1 MITPEDVWAL
11 PDKYYDSYSSKVAIG
26 IEEAKRRKVV
36 FVAIARNCMPYLT
49 NTLACID
56 AVAAHCGD
64 AAMYVF
70 ENDSDDGTAEILD
83 EYASTRSTVV
93 IEHATLNR
101 PRLCGFEVDR
111 TMALAEYR
119 NKCRDWVE
127 ANHQDAGYVVVLDLD
142 PHGGFSPTGVFNS
155 IGWICDQLS
164 RVTKSMD
171 VGGMASYSLV
181 TFEQEDGTFRV
192 AQYDAWAARLCW
204 FEDLRDVIGMQWFHQ
219 LMPPVGSPPFV
230 MYSAF
235 GGLAVYTLKGFLAG
249 RYVGGDC
256 EHVGHAKSM
265 WEGGYQLW
273 FNPGCRYYAV
283 KT

>member
-1 MITPEDVWAL
+1 MITPEDVW
-11 PDKYYDSYSSKVAIG
+11 PIEEKYLDSYMSKVNIG

-36 FVAIARNCMPYLT
+36 FVAIARNCMPFLP
-49 NTLACID
+49 NTLECID
-56 AVAAHCGD
+56 AVARNCGE
-64 AAMYVF
+64 AAMYIF
-70 ENDSDDGTAEILD
+70 ENDSDDGTAELLD
-83 EYASTRSTVV
+83 EYASTRPAVV

-101 PRLCGFEVDR
+101 PRFGGFEEDR

-127 ANHQDAGYVVVLDLD
+127 ATHPDA
-142 PHGGFSPTGVFNS
+142 GFSPTGVFNS
-155 IGWICDQLS
+155 IGWICEKLS
-164 RVTKSMD
+164 CTNKTLE
-171 VGGMASYSLV
+171 VGAMASYSLV
-181 TFEQEDGTFRV
+181 TFEQEDGTV
-192 AQYDAWAARLCW
+192 HAAQYDAWAARMNW
-204 FEDLRDVIGMQWFHQ
+204 WDDLRNSIGMHWFHR

-235 GGLAVYTLKGFLAG
+235 GGLAVYTVKGYLAG

-265 WEGGYQLW
+265 WEAGYQLW

-283 KT
+283 KR

>member
-1 MITPEDVWAL
+1 MITPEDVW
-11 PDKYYDSYSSKVAIG
+11 PIQDKYLDSYWSKVNIG
-26 IEEAKRRKVV
+26 IEEARRRKVV
-36 FVAIARNCMPYLT
+36 FVAIARNCMPFLP

-56 AVAAHCGD
+56 AVVSNCGE

-70 ENDSDDGTAEILD
+70 ENDSDDGTAELLD
-83 EYASTRSTVV
+83 EYASTRSAVV

-101 PRLCGFEVDR
+101 PRFAGFEEER

-127 ANHQDAGYVVVLDLD
+127 ATHPDAGYVVVLDLD
-142 PHGGFSPTGVFNS
+142 PHGGFSPMGVFNS

-164 RVTKSMD
+164 RVSKVFD
-171 VGGMASYSLV
+171 VGGMASYSLL
-181 TFEQEDGTFRV
+181 TLEQEDGTFHV
-192 AQYDAWAARLCW
+192 AQYDAWAARMNW
-204 FEDLRDVIGMQWFHQ
+204 WDDLRNSIGMHWFHR
-219 LMPPVGSPPFV
+219 LMPPVGSPPFI

-235 GGLAVYTLKGFLAG
+235 GGLAVYTVKGYLAG

-265 WEGGYQLW
+265 WEAGYQLW

-283 KT
+283 KR